1 MQWPLNVDPSFF
13 VERNAHQA
21 QVVVGHMR
29 ALTQGRLPFSKVTS
43 GDSIE
48 VKLNINSPDEDTR
61 AFAESFKNDFID
73 LGNLLRLPSLVYMLT
88 YYSAKAQIQ
97 GTRAI

>member
-1 MQWPLNVDPSFF
+1 MQWPLKVDPSVF
-13 VERNAHQA
+13 VERNTHQA
-21 QVVVGHMR
+21 QVVIGHMR

-73 LGNLLRLPSLVYMLT
+73 LGALPLLPSLIYMLT
-88 YYSAKAQIQ
+88 
-97 GTRAI
+97 